1 MKNSILIGTTD
12 IRVRSKGTRRK
23 QKLTAGTV
31 KMYVLYIF
39 TYVFAAQ
46 TRCCAE
52 TPPSVASSKID
63 FLVNF

>member
-1 MKNSILIGTTD
+1 MTNPMLIGTTG
-12 IRVRSKGTRRK
+12 ILVRSKGTTS
-23 QKLTAGTV
+23 TAGTV